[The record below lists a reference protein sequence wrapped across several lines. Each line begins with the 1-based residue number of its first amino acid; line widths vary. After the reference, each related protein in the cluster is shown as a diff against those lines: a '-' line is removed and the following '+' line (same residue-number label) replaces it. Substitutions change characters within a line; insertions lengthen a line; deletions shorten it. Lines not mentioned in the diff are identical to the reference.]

1 MILSIKCSMVP
12 AWFILVILVE
22 NINKYIYFSWL
33 INSIKCNFKKRL
45 RDEQKLDVL
54 AEYVE
59 MDNVTTFV
67 FSVEVD

>member
-1 MILSIKCSMVP
+1 MQIKNSKR
-12 AWFILVILVE
+12 WNVILVG
-22 NINKYIYFSWL
+22 NINKYIYFSLL
-33 INSIKCNFKKRL
+33 INLIKCNFKKRL